1 MTSSP
6 PGNERKARGRP
17 GGGRLKVFSWS
28 NGFHRFTVAATS
40 RPKALEAWGL
50 SQDIFQ
56 TGLAHED
63 PDGADAEAALA
74 VPGEVIQRGEAV
86 DVGEIERPK
95 RARAKP
101 AAKKPTGPSPADR
114 KRVADLEAKL
124 DALDAEHAAVLERL
138 SAERAEFDDREAT
151 ARDDHRKA
159 RAALRKR
166 LDAARARL

>member
-6 PGNERKARGRP
+6 SGNERKARGRP

-56 TGLAHED
+56 TGLARED
-63 PDGADAEAALA
+63 PEAPDAEAALA
-74 VPGEVIQRGEAV
+74 SPGEVIQRGEAV
-86 DVGEIERPK
+86 DVGKIERPR

-101 AAKKPTGPSPADR
+101 APKKPAGPSPADR

-138 SAERAEFDDREAT
+138 SAQRAELDEREAA
-151 ARDDHRKA
+151 ARDAHMKA